1 MKIGWKRL
9 LVLASAMVFLGV
21 NIKGLADEA
30 TAESRR
36 FSVLSVDGSEAYV
49 VRGGVREVKATA
61 GMPLGQGSSVRTG
74 SQTSLYFEADDDKTI
89 KLDSNTQVE
98 ITKSSSK
105 KLRMT
110 LKSGEMFFNVDRP
123 LSEGEELTFH
133 AAQTSMS
140 IRGTGGVLGFTEEG
154 IDLYLIEGKVDWK
167 IGNEVVSVQAGQM
180 ASLAKVDNE
189 PLAANQMDSAYE
201 LQETKPFTW
210 TDLGALGLEAALEQR
225 ANLDLSA
232 IGLNTAEDFALA
244 EQRAVTLRAAQDVRE
259 ERAEEHMEEQLEAA
273 AASMEAE
280 LEDDDDD
287 DSPVRSTTAAEET
300 TEPGTEEPTE
310 PSTEE
315 TTEPSTEPPTEPSTE
330 ETTTGYTSVE
340 IISSTYDSSYGMVYW
355 DDSSNNYREATSSDD
370 ETVKRYYGA
379 GKELVLISTP

>member
-49 VRGGVREVKATA
+49 IRGGVREVKATA

-123 LSEGEELTFH
+123 LGEGEELTFH

-140 IRGTGGVLGFTEEG
+140 IRGTGGVLAFTDEG

-167 IGNEVVSVQAGQM
+167 IGNEVISLQAGQM
-180 ASLAKVDNE
+180 ASLARVDNE
-189 PLAANQMDSAYE
+189 PLAANQMHSAYE
-201 LQETKPFTW
+201 LQVTKPFTW
-210 TDLGALGLEAALEQR
+210 MDLGALGLEAALEQR
-225 ANLDLSA
+225 GKLDLSA

-244 EQRAVTLRAAQDVRE
+244 EQRAVALRAAQDAKEERE
-259 ERAEEHMEEQLEAA
+259 EERMEEQLEAA

-280 LEDDDDD
+280 LEIDDDD
-287 DSPVRSTTAAEET
+287 DSPVRSTTAAEEP
-300 TEPGTEEPTE
+300 TEPSAEEPTEPSTEEPTE
-310 PSTEE
+310 PSTEA
-315 TTEPSTEPPTEPSTE
+315 PTEPSTE
-330 ETTTGYTSVE
+330 APTESEYTSVE
-340 IISSTYDSSYGMVYW
+340 ITGSTYDSSYGTIYW
-355 DDSSNNYREATSSDD
+355 DNSNNTYREATSDD
-370 ETVKRYYGA
+370 TVERYYGA
-379 GKELVLISTP
+379 GRELVLISTP